1 MEYSVGSSK
10 ALLLLY
16 RGQLYSWQG
25 SCICSSL
32 FVFQFC
38 HQGSRL
44 LYPKCGELRFCSAL
58 LGGPLGRGLSPP
70 YFCLVLGGYTRGQLP
85 PCQLPEGV
93 YYLVF
98 KSLISL
104 AHILI
109 ISVDFF
115 RVYLAKALLTNKT
128 LKWLCLGCKKMPKN
142 SEGAIKTSSSTA
154 SKRAPTWQSYSLA
167 YSYVKWGLVL
177 KHLMSSFSQRSQNSL
192 AL

>member
-1 MEYSVGSSK
+1 MYLQFIICFLVLPPGVQAALPKMWWIKVLFGPLGWALREGLKS
-10 ALLLLY
+10 ALLL
-16 RGQLYSWQG
+16 
-25 SCICSSL
+25 SSAWWL
-32 FVFQFC
+32 
-38 HQGSRL
+38 H
-44 LYPKCGELRFCSAL
+44 PWA
-58 LGGPLGRGLSPP
+58 
-70 YFCLVLGGYTRGQLP
+70 TP

-93 YYLVF
+93 YYFVF